1 MENLEQKFAGEDAM
15 TWFANLKLNTKFNLI
30 LSALL
35 IGLFILTVLLA
46 YRDQQD
52 LVLNIALE
60 QGRGVARQIIA
71 TTDYMSDVVR
81 DEPEDNYALV
91 PQVVATQVAKRIS
104 SGNKYS
110 VRQISLKYRNPDNR
124 PDAYETEQ
132 LRAFASTA
140 LDESYQ
146 VTKDK
151 GEDVFRYMRPMIAEK
166 SCMECHGSYESA
178 PLFIQQHYPPNHPS
192 YNYQVGQVVG
202 AVSVVRP
209 MADLYREVGTNLK
222 NEITYR
228 VGILILVFAVMGVLT
243 RCLVINPI
251 KLASTTIHHVT
262 TTGSL
267 TERIPAKASQDE
279 VGQLIHD
286 FNAMMGV
293 LDRTTL
299 QRQESEDRY
308 RNLIEAAQSAIVTF
322 LKDGKIVISNH
333 HAESLL
339 GLSRNKLLG
348 ETIFDYLEQG
358 ETLKQR
364 IDAISL
370 AGDWDRAEE
379 TTRHRLRDVGGRITD
394 VEITLILASRADHT
408 PMFTAIMREINT

>member
-1 MENLEQKFAGEDAM
+1 MS
-15 TWFANLKLNTKFNLI
+15 WFANLKLNTKFNVI

-35 IGLFILTVLLA
+35 IGLFLLTALLA

-52 LVLNIALE
+52 LVLNMALE
-60 QGRGVARQIIA
+60 QGRGVASQIIA
-71 TTDYMSDVVR
+71 TTDYMSDVVGN
-81 DEPEDNYALV
+81 EPEDNYALV

-132 LRAFASTA
+132 LKAFANKA
-140 LDESYQ
+140 GDESYQ
-146 VTKDK
+146 VTTEE
-151 GEDVFRYMRPMIAEK
+151 GEDVFRYMRPMVAEK
-166 SCMECHGSYESA
+166 SCLECHGSYESA
-178 PLFIQQHYPPNHPS
+178 PLFIQQHYPENHPS
-192 YNYQVGQVVG
+192 YNYQVGQIVG
-202 AVSVVRP
+202 AVSVARP

-222 NEITYR
+222 HDLTYR
-228 VGILILVFAVMGVLT
+228 VAILALVFLAMGVLI
-243 RCLVINPI
+243 RRLMINPI
-251 KLASTTIHHVT
+251 RLTSATIHRVT
-262 TTGSL
+262 TTGNL
-267 TERIPAKASQDE
+267 AERIPGKTSKDE
-279 VGQLIHD
+279 IGQLIRD
-286 FNAMMGV
+286 FNEMMGA

-308 RNLIEAAQSAIVTF
+308 RNLIEATQSAIVTF

-333 HAESLL
+333 PAEGLL

-358 ETLKQR
+358 ETLQQR
-364 IDAISL
+364 IEAIAL

-379 TTRHRLRDVGGRITD
+379 TTQHRLRDVTGRLTD
-394 VEITLILASRADHT
+394 VEVTLILASRAEQT
-408 PMFTAIMREINT
+408 PMFTAIIRELKT

>member
-1 MENLEQKFAGEDAM
+1 MA
-15 TWFANLKLNTKFNLI
+15 WFHQLKLNTKFNLI
-30 LSALL
+30 LSSLL
-35 IGLFILTVLLA
+35 LGLFLLTAFLA

-52 LVLNIALE
+52 LVLNMALE

-81 DEPEDNYALV
+81 NEPEDNYALV

-140 LDESYQ
+140 MGESYQ
-146 VTKDK
+146 VTKEK
-151 GEDVFRYMRPMIAEK
+151 GEDVFRYMQPMIAEK
-166 SCMECHGSYESA
+166 SCLECHGSYESA
-178 PLFIQQHYPPNHPS
+178 PLFIQQHYPKNHPS

-202 AVSVVRP
+202 AVSFARP

-222 NEITYR
+222 HEITYR
-228 VGILILVFAVMGVLT
+228 VGILALVFLAMGALI
-243 RCLVINPI
+243 RRLMINPI
-251 KLASTTIHHVT
+251 RLTSATIHRVT
-262 TTGSL
+262 TTGNL
-267 TERIPAKASQDE
+267 AERIPGKTSQDE

-286 FNAMMGV
+286 FNEMMGA

-339 GLSRNKLLG
+339 GLSRNRLLG

-358 ETLKQR
+358 ETLRQR

-379 TTRHRLRDVGGRITD
+379 TTQHRLRDVTGQLKD
-394 VEITLILASRADHT
+394 VEVTLILASRADHT
-408 PMFTAIMREINT
+408 PMFTALMRETKT

>member
-1 MENLEQKFAGEDAM
+1 MS
-15 TWFANLKLNTKFNLI
+15 WFANLKLNTKFNLI

-35 IGLFILTVLLA
+35 VGLFLLTALLA
-46 YRDQQD
+46 YRDQQE
-52 LVLNIALE
+52 LVLNMALE

-71 TTDYMSDVVR
+71 TTDYMSDVVGN
-81 DEPEDNYALV
+81 EPEDNYALV
-91 PQVVATQVAKRIS
+91 PQVVATQIAKRIS

-124 PDAYETEQ
+124 PDPYETKQ
-132 LRAFASTA
+132 LKAFAGTA
-140 LDESYQ
+140 MDESYQ

-151 GEDVFRYMRPMIAEK
+151 GEDVFRYMQPMIAEK
-166 SCMECHGSYESA
+166 SCLECHGSYESA
-178 PLFIQQHYPPNHPS
+178 PLFIQQHYPENHPS

-202 AVSVVRP
+202 AVSVARP

-228 VGILILVFAVMGVLT
+228 VGILALVFVAMGALI
-243 RCLVINPI
+243 RRLLINPI
-251 KLASTTIHHVT
+251 RLTSATIHRVT
-262 TTGSL
+262 TTGNL
-267 TERIPAKASQDE
+267 AERIPGKTSQDE

-286 FNAMMGV
+286 FNEMMGA
-293 LDRTTL
+293 LNRTTM

-308 RNLIEAAQSAIVTF
+308 RNLIEASQSAIVTF

-339 GLSRNKLLG
+339 GLSSHKLLG

-358 ETLKQR
+358 EALKQR

-370 AGDWDRAEE
+370 AGHWDRAEE
-379 TTRHRLRDVGGRITD
+379 TTQHRLRDVSGRTTD
-394 VEITLILASRADHT
+394 VELTLILASRADHT
-408 PMFTAIMREINT
+408 PMFTAIMREIKRT